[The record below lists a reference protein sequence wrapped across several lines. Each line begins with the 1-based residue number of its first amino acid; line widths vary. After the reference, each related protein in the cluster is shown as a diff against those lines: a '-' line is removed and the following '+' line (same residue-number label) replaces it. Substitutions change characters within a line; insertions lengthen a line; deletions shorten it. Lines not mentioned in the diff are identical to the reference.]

1 MAVLVGV
8 CYTSRMKT
16 INPIDMAEGLTLDE
30 AMHLQALEG
39 NPLDADQV
47 ALERMFD
54 REAWPQERRI
64 DYLRKRALERYGSPA
79 AE

>member
-1 MAVLVGV
+1 
-8 CYTSRMKT
+8 MKT
-16 INPIDMAEGLTLDE
+16 PIEIDATDGLTLEE

-47 ALERMFD
+47 ARERMFD
-54 REAWPQERRI
+54 REGWSDAQRI
-64 DYLRKRALERYGSPA
+64 DYLRKRALERYGAPA

>member
-1 MAVLVGV
+1 
-8 CYTSRMKT
+8 MKT
-16 INPIDMAEGLTLDE
+16 PIAIDVAEGVTLEE

-47 ALERMFD
+47 ATERMFD
-54 REAWPQERRI
+54 REDWSDRQRI
-64 DYLRKRALERYGSPA
+64 DYLRKQALERFGAPT